1 MAHFFERER
10 ERKRD
15 SDMNQNTVYKIF
27 SVFQMIVNFCIINIF
42 VYNTVPDN
50 YANAKLAFLHPSLL
64 YIMFV
69 SI

>member
-1 MAHFFERER
+1 
-10 ERKRD
+10 
-15 SDMNQNTVYKIF
+15 MNQNTVYKIF

-42 VYNTVPDN
+42 VYNTVPDD
-50 YANAKLAFLHPSLL
+50 YANAKVAFLHPSLL

>member
-10 ERKRD
+10 ERD

-42 VYNTVPDN
+42 VYNTVPDD
-50 YANAKLAFLHPSLL
+50 YANAKVAFCTRLCCT
-64 YIMFV
+64 
-69 SI
+69 